1 MATIIS
7 HPAALSL
14 AHNLGKFK
22 ISSES
27 EVRFKLS
34 LGEVVLID
42 ESYTPSFD
50 NVIEIDVKDIVIQ
63 ELAFTLPNTVLFE
76 QIEIVK
82 TFSADIDGTVVTFR
96 AIRAGVENFSS
107 SAATWLKNNWLTWQ
121 PQVKSVGYSQPE
133 WLSYYAQENCNV
145 KVKFYMTDKTT
156 YVYSLASLSANKC
169 YSINTQFER
178 IMGLH
183 EGSKQGYFDI
193 WVQDSEGVVLSYI
206 QRYIYKESEDNDDI
220 FLFENSLGGIDSA
233 SLSGASV
240 FAPEAEHSSAL
251 YNEES
256 EQLEGI
262 VNRYYQKSSGWKS
275 KIEAAWLWE
284 IFRAKR
290 AYKLDGAVIRKITIK
305 DSSISE
311 SSQEDMKS
319 FDFVYR
325 MALDKGLLNI
335 PRSADPLPSN
345 LEITTPEGLFFLAP
359 RLVEFPDAEIT
370 GELLFPVQSPWSQ
383 EWKKLSYQQLI
394 SEIDKSIGEG
404 VVRMEIDS
412 SLGWMLGKDET
423 TVITVRVLKRWN
435 DLTSLMES
443 WEWKRDSGDAADDQV
458 WNLAHTTLQNQA
470 SISFE
475 DLGNAM
481 QTNKSCKFTIKAT
494 YEELIISE
502 TIEL

>member
-7 HPAALSL
+7 QPAALSL
-14 AHNLGKFK
+14 AYNLGKFR

-50 NVIEIDVKDIVIQ
+50 NIIEIDVKEIVVQ

-76 QIEIVK
+76 QTEIVK

-107 SAATWLKNNWLTWQ
+107 TAATWLKNNWLTWQ

-251 YNEES
+251 YNE
-256 EQLEGI
+256 
-262 VNRYYQKSSGWKS
+262 
-275 KIEAAWLWE
+275 
-284 IFRAKR
+284 
-290 AYKLDGAVIRKITIK
+290 
-305 DSSISE
+305 
-311 SSQEDMKS
+311 
-319 FDFVYR
+319 DF
-325 MALDKGLLNI
+325 
-335 PRSADPLPSN
+335 
-345 LEITTPEGLFFLAP
+345 
-359 RLVEFPDAEIT
+359 
-370 GELLFPVQSPWSQ
+370 
-383 EWKKLSYQQLI
+383 
-394 SEIDKSIGEG
+394 
-404 VVRMEIDS
+404 
-412 SLGWMLGKDET
+412 
-423 TVITVRVLKRWN
+423 
-435 DLTSLMES
+435 
-443 WEWKRDSGDAADDQV
+443 
-458 WNLAHTTLQNQA
+458 
-470 SISFE
+470 
-475 DLGNAM
+475 
-481 QTNKSCKFTIKAT
+481 
-494 YEELIISE
+494 
-502 TIEL
+502 